1 MTNHQT
7 SRPKTMRAVVWEGK
21 PYEMA
26 VKADIPVPHL
36 KEPEDAMVRIT
47 TSAICGTDLHVYHG
61 IMSSAKVPYPVG
73 HEAMGIIE
81 EVGDAVDNLQVGDRV
96 VVFGLPEDGV
106 IDTDNQI
113 FPQLAGFGLG
123 KDIGDLGG
131 LQGEHLSS
139 VTTSV
144 TQKIEEKLTLSLP
157 STSAYPSQTSLV
169 KIPKKLSNKEWLF
182 LSDIFPTA
190 WEGLSWSGFQP
201 GDSVAVFGG
210 GPVGL
215 LCAYSAIIRG
225 ASLVY
230 VVDHVP
236 QRLAKAASIGAVPIN
251 FTKGGASASEQILVL
266 RPGDVNRSVDC
277 CGQQCFN
284 AELKQQQDYIL
295 REAIAVTSV
304 GGGIGIPGVYWAQEK
319 SAGAPNVERMKK
331 NLSLPMSDFW
341 IKAPTMKS
349 GTVQRQ
355 PTFAALVKLVE
366 SEQARLG
373 FIATAEYDLD
383 DAPNAYNRF
392 DKRLE
397 VKVLFRGSG
406 KEGRGD
412 YEWDEEV
419 ESKNLSQEGA
429 GTRLPPMSWVGSV
442 EAIGEFYGF
451 LIAADGGR

>member
-26 VKADIPVPHL
+26 VKADIPLPHL
-36 KEPEDAMVRIT
+36 KEPEDAIVRIT
-47 TSAICGTDLHVYHG
+47 TSAICGTDLHIYHG
-61 IMSSAKVPYPVG
+61 IMSSAEVPYPVG
-73 HEAMGIIE
+73 HEAMGIVE

-113 FPQLAGFGLG
+113 FPQLDGFGLG
-123 KDIGDLGG
+123 KDFGDLGG
-131 LQGEHLSS
+131 LQAEYVRVPFADSS
-139 VTTSV
+139 L
-144 TQKIEEKLTLSLP
+144 I
-157 STSAYPSQTSLV
+157 
-169 KIPKKLSNKEWLF
+169 KIPKKLSDKEWLF

-230 VVDHVP
+230 VVDHIP

-251 FTKGGASASEQILVL
+251 FTKGGASASEQILAL
-266 RPGDVNRSVDC
+266 RPGGVNRSVDC
-277 CGQQCFN
+277 CGQECVN
-284 AELKQQQDYIL
+284 AELKPQQDYIL
-295 REAIAVTSV
+295 REAIAVTAV

-319 SAGAPNVERMKK
+319 SAGAPNAEKMKK
-331 NLSLPMSDFW
+331 SLSLPISDFW
-341 IKAPTMKS
+341 IKALTMKS
-349 GTVQRQ
+349 GIVQGQ

-366 SEQARLG
+366 SGQARPG

-383 DAPNAYNRF
+383 DAPKAYKRF

-397 VKVLFRGSG
+397 VKVLFRGAG
-406 KEGRGD
+406 KEGRDD

-419 ESKNLSQEGA
+419 ESKNQRQERA
-429 GTRLPPMSWVGSV
+429 GSR
-442 EAIGEFYGF
+442 
-451 LIAADGGR
+451 